1 VSALEFAGVSHR
13 YARVAALAEVSFA
26 VADGEILCLLGPSGC
41 GKSTLLR
48 LAAGL
53 EPLQAGTIR
62 IAGAVVGGAGQAD
75 VAPERRNVG
84 FVFQDYALFPHLSAA
99 GNAAFGLAGL
109 AEPER
114 RRRAEEAL
122 AQVGMADLAAAYP
135 HTLSGGQQQRVALA
149 RAMAPRPGLF
159 LLDEPFSGL
168 DARLRRRLLEDTW
181 RLLKASG
188 AASVVVT
195 HDPEEAM
202 LLGDRIAVM
211 RAGRVEQIGPPAA
224 VYARPATGFVAE
236 FLSEVNRWR
245 GAVEPG
251 GAVETPVARVA
262 AGGLVPGAHADVF
275 IRQTG
280 IGVHAAKPGPDAR
293 EARVAWVRPIGAVTL
308 LRLEF
313 AEADRPKRV
322 AYARLS
328 GPAPVAEG
336 GRAWVSVNPNE
347 VFVFAAE
354 TST

>member
-1 VSALEFAGVSHR
+1 VTALEFAGVGHR
-13 YARVAALAEVSFA
+13 YQRVAALAEMSFA
-26 VADGEILCLLGPSGC
+26 VDAGEILCLLGPSGC

-53 EPLQAGTIR
+53 EPLQQGTIR
-62 IAGAVVGGAGQAD
+62 IAGAAVAGPGTAD
-75 VAPERRNVG
+75 IAPERRNVG
-84 FVFQDYALFPHLSAA
+84 FVFQDYALFPHLTAA
-99 GNAAFGLAGL
+99 ENVSFGLAGL

-114 RRRAEEAL
+114 RRRATEAL
-122 AQVGMADLAAAYP
+122 EQVGMADLAAAYP

-211 RAGRVEQIGPPAA
+211 RAGRIEQIGPPAA

-245 GAVEPG
+245 GTVEAG
-251 GAVETPVARVA
+251 GTVETPAARVA
-262 AGGLVPGAHADVF
+262 ARGLAPGAHADVF

-280 IGVHAAKPGPDAR
+280 IGVHAASPGPDAR
-293 EARVAWVRPIGAVTL
+293 EVRVAWVRPIGSVTL

-313 AEADRPKRV
+313 AQPDRPVRA

-328 GPAPVAEG
+328 GPSPVAEG
-336 GRAWVSVNPNE
+336 GRAWATVNPNE

-354 TST
+354 AST